1 MKVMVVK
8 IGALV
13 TETSSSGNQV
23 QRSHVILAD
32 ETTAMEAILE
42 AKTVPKAGKTLHRNT
57 ALR

>member
-13 TETSSSGNQV
+13 TETSYLETKFS
-23 QRSHVILAD
+23 D